1 MFRLFRFYTETESFD
16 VSIEPKQTEDPP
28 KQSIFGY
35 FSEHLG
41 LFRFVMKFLIFGF
54 MKQTE
59 TNAKQILFWFVS
71 VGTKIYFC
79 LFQGHP
85 SFNKKHRDFK
95 LNFLKRKTKISELT
109 SSFKKNRLNNGF
121 MFLVSPCTCVLLC
134 SVFTIMLI
142 VKMLLKMMAFQIFF
156 CGRAEFLSDLGF
168 VLFSF
173 FNVLWATLYLASWK
187 RRSVC
192 PQGHLQP
199 RPLEIKVSMSSR
211 ASSTLAS

>member
-1 MFRLFRFYTETESFD
+1 
-16 VSIEPKQTEDPP
+16 
-28 KQSIFGY
+28 
-35 FSEHLG
+35 
-41 LFRFVMKFLIFGF
+41 
-54 MKQTE
+54 
-59 TNAKQILFWFVS
+59 
-71 VGTKIYFC
+71 
-79 LFQGHP
+79 
-85 SFNKKHRDFK
+85 
-95 LNFLKRKTKISELT
+95 
-109 SSFKKNRLNNGF
+109 
-121 MFLVSPCTCVLLC
+121 
-134 SVFTIMLI
+134 MLI